1 MTPNSP
7 VPWPDF
13 DAILFDIDDTLIAT
27 KSGWELALHAAC
39 RDAAHYTGATID
51 PARLAASY
59 QDTSGALWADYNRVL
74 APLGSLDA
82 IRRHVWNQ
90 ALAACGLH
98 LTSEQ
103 LHRLVADFSTRQLDT
118 MRPDPHLIKL
128 LHRLTAYVPLAIIS
142 NGPTAL
148 QREKLTRAGLHD
160 LFHPILCGLDDG
172 VRKPDPHLY
181 WRACS
186 ALNTPPSRCL
196 YIGDDWTNDIV
207 GAHQVGLHPIW
218 IQPDS
223 VPPRAGHAPIARFPT
238 ITACA
243 SALLQYLQASRQP
256 SAEHLPSPVTG
267 SRTEAP

>member
-1 MTPNSP
+1 MTPIP
-7 VPWPDF
+7 PAPWPDF
-13 DAILFDIDDTLIAT
+13 DAILFDIDDTLVAT
-27 KSGWELALHAAC
+27 RQGWELALHDAC
-39 RDAAHYTGATID
+39 RDAARHAGATID

-59 QDTSGALWADYNRVL
+59 QDTSSALWADYNRVL

-98 LTSEQ
+98 LTSGQ
-103 LHRLVADFSTRQLDT
+103 LHRLVTDFSTRQLDT
-118 MRPDPHLIKL
+118 LHPDAHLIGL
-128 LHRLTAYVPLAIIS
+128 LHCLAAHVPLAIIS

-148 QREKLTRAGLHD
+148 QREKLTRAGLD
-160 LFHPILCGLDDG
+160 GLFHPVLCGLDDG

-186 ALNTPPSRCL
+186 ALNTPPDRCL

-207 GAHQVGLHPIW
+207 GAHKAGLHPIW

-223 VPPRAGHAPIARFPT
+223 IPPHAGPAPIARFPT

-243 SALLQYLQASRQP
+243 SALLQHLQASRQP
-256 SAEHLPSPVTG
+256 STEHLPSPVTG